1 MADEEASLVVIVV
14 IIFPIVDPAVHPDA
28 DVWHRLGQ
36 VDLVIDVVAVRA
48 HLEGGASFVFVAKRI
63 GSSNVFESTEA
74 DTGGIVTGALDLI
87 PFGHAFGGDGGVVNF
102 YKVVAESWSGDFL
115 DVAADFALLVALPW
129 GLAASG
135 DWSVGGVGE
144 VFEVVISNAAFGR
157 GVFASGWVP
166 VLCFVVVPDG
176 LIEGVLVLGGWDFA
190 GGGFL
195 AGGWSS
201 TSRARV

>member
-1 MADEEASLVVIVV
+1 MQIL
-14 IIFPIVDPAVHPDA
+14 P
-28 DVWHRLGQ
+28 HR
-36 VDLVIDVVAVRA
+36 LVIDKVAVLI
-48 HLEGGASFVFVAKRI
+48 HLEGGARLVFV
-63 GSSNVFESTEA
+63 SESITGGGAAIDVVESAEA

-87 PFGHAFGGDGGVVNF
+87 PFGHAFGGDGGVGNWF
-102 YKVVAESWSGDFL
+102 KVVAESWNGDFL
-115 DVAADFALLVALPW
+115 DVAADFALLVGLPW

-135 DWSVGGVGE
+135 DWNVGGVSE
-144 VFEVVISNAAFGR
+144 VFEVVISNAAFGS

-166 VLCFVVVPDG
+166 VLCFVVIPDG

-195 AGGWSS
+195 AGGWGS